1 MENILWM
8 NIDGEV
14 KPGDYYRQMYGT
26 GYIGQ
31 ANEEDYKD
39 GAYKGLQKVVPT
51 NILTEETARKIWD
64 AAISWH
70 ADLGY
75 VIGGAPPDYPDFDT
89 FYKQLID
96 QK

>member
-1 MENILWM
+1 MENTLWM

-14 KPGDYYRQMYGT
+14 KPGDYYRQIYGT

-39 GAYKGLQKVVPT
+39 GAYKGLQKVVPA

-64 AAISWH
+64 AAK
-70 ADLGY
+70 DFQYGK
-75 VIGGAPPDYPDFDT
+75 GAYEKNPHPDFET
-89 FYKQLID
+89 FYKQLIEG
-96 QK
+96 K